1 MHIDTTYKHAY
12 SHLKNEMGS
21 LPVQLQNNCE

>member
-1 MHIDTTYKHAY
+1 MHIDNLQTCILTP
-12 SHLKNEMGS
+12 KNEMGS